1 MGCRL
6 VKASEYKDY
15 EFFQRHSNLYHNA
28 DENRYN
34 EIRENIK
41 QANKRMEQIEKI
53 FEVITSDSRLKDII
67 EQINKNQNDINNVLP
82 QQNEKCQSTI
92 SEN

>member
-6 VKASEYKDY
+6 VKESEYKDY
-15 EFFQRHSNLYHNA
+15 EFFQRKHLYHNA
-28 DENRYN
+28 DENRYK

-53 FEVITSDSRLKDII
+53 FEVITNDGRLKDII
-67 EQINKNQNDINNVLP
+67 EQINKNQNDINNVPLS

>member
-6 VKASEYKDY
+6 GKIHTIE
-15 EFFQRHSNLYHNA
+15 
-28 DENRYN
+28 
-34 EIRENIK
+34 ENIK

-53 FEVITSDSRLKDII
+53 FEVITNDGRLKDII

-82 QQNEKCQSTI
+82 QQDEKCQSTI

>member
-6 VKASEYKDY
+6 GKIQTIE
-15 EFFQRHSNLYHNA
+15 
-28 DENRYN
+28 
-34 EIRENIK
+34 ENIK

-53 FEVITSDSRLKDII
+53 FEVLTNDSRLKDII
-67 EQINKNQNDINNVLP
+67 EQINKNHNDINNNVSLP
-82 QQNEKCQSTI
+82 QQDEKYQSAV

>member
-6 VKASEYKDY
+6 GKIQTIE
-15 EFFQRHSNLYHNA
+15 
-28 DENRYN
+28 
-34 EIRENIK
+34 ENIK

-53 FEVITSDSRLKDII
+53 FEVITNDSRLKDII
-67 EQINKNQNDINNVLP
+67 EQINKNQNDINNVSL
-82 QQNEKCQSTI
+82 QQQDEKCQSTI